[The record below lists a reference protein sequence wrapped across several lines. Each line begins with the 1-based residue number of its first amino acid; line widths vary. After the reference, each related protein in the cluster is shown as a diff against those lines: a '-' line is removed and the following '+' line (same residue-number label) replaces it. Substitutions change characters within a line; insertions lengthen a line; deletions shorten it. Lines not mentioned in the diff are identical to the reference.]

1 MDPLAVGRSPV
12 TVYLDAQLYGRLKA
26 QAHGCGA
33 CLQGYVV
40 GAIRDRIAHDEI
52 VQAAR
57 ERLKE
62 SVYSTS

>member
-40 GAIRDRIAHDEI
+40 KAIRDKVALDECTQRTEAHNQELI
-52 VQAAR
+52 HRAP
-57 ERLKE
+57 
-62 SVYSTS
+62 